1 MDWKSSTPEQK
12 AKWLS
17 EQMEDIRR
25 SRALL
30 DRFEQVTKKWLAKIG
45 GNKQSK

>member
-1 MDWKSSTPEQK
+1 MDWKTSTSEQK

-17 EQMEDIRR
+17 QQMEDIRR

-30 DRFEQVTKKWLAKIG
+30 DRFEQVTKKWLSKIG
-45 GNKQSK
+45 ESKKSK

>member
-17 EQMEDIRR
+17 QQMEDIRQ

-30 DRFEQVTKKWLAKIG
+30 DRFEQVTQKWLAKV
-45 GNKQSK
+45 QPSKKTK